1 MIDPWVPLQAK
12 RGDGWMSCVLH
23 QSARHSFFFRRL
35 RHMSEWCCVQESI
48 RGFSQVA
55 KVMRSARP
63 SLSVVHCAC
72 RSRYQVLMLKTIVS
86 TVEQV

>member
-1 MIDPWVPLQAK
+1 MYCIKALVI
-12 RGDGWMSCVLH
+12 V
-23 QSARHSFFFRRL
+23 FFADYNIRVNGVV
-35 RHMSEWCCVQESI
+35 VQQSI